1 MRDFNPQ
8 LWFGSRKMTM
18 VPRHFVRSS
27 TPITEESLQWVEDKL
42 MGRYAVV
49 SEPNQA
55 NAGTIFSIL
64 YQETIYFENPK
75 DLMLY
80 ELYWAGKNNF

>member
-18 VPRHFVRSS
+18 IPRHFVRSS
-27 TPITEESLQWVEDKL
+27 TPVTEESLQWVEDKL
-42 MGRYAVV
+42 MGRYGIV
-49 SEPNQA
+49 SEA
-55 NAGTIFSIL
+55 NLSGPGGLFSIL
-64 YQETIYFENPK
+64 FQEVIYFESPK
-75 DLMLY
+75 DLMMY